1 MKRYSVVRH
10 TGDSLNWESV
20 GAIKDFRFPWEQR
33 EASRTEFRALWNDGE
48 LHFRF
53 DCDDT
58 DLVLAEAPECKER
71 VLGSDRVELFFTP
84 DLSLDSY
91 YCLEMTPKEDVLD
104 YAARFYRQVDWD
116 WRFGGVTTHGVIV
129 GKTYSLEGRI
139 PTSTLRDLGILRGR
153 EMYVGVYRAEFHHRE
168 DGTVH
173 QGWMPWVDP
182 KTERPDFHVPASF
195 GVFEFMD

>member
-1 MKRYSVVRH
+1 MKRYSVVRKS
-10 TGDSLNWESV
+10 GDLLTWDRASALT
-20 GAIKDFRFPWEQR
+20 DFTFPWEQK
-33 EASRTEFRALWNDGE
+33 EVPKTEFRALWDDDG

-53 DCDDT
+53 DCEDS

-71 VLGSDRVELFFTP
+71 VLGSDRVELFFAP
-84 DLSLDSY
+84 DLSLESY
-91 YCLEMTPKEDVLD
+91 YCLEMTPKGDVLD

-116 WRFGGVTTHGVIV
+116 WRFEGVTTHGVIT

-139 PTSTLRDLGILRGR
+139 PISSLRALGILRGR
-153 EMYVGVYRAEFHHRE
+153 EMYVGVYRAEFHHRA

-182 KTERPDFHVPASF
+182 NTEKPDFHVPASF
-195 GVFEFMD
+195 GEFELMD